1 MKFER
6 GNKPYESL
14 NIGIFTVKKFA
25 DDIQAGSY
33 IMKILPLLI
42 KHANDPT
49 KKSLYIV
56 EEYIAKYIIVEDGL
70 SIFWGN
76 GKADPSLVWFVD
88 RQIECLPQKICKKYG
103 IRKR

>member
-1 MKFER
+1 MNFER

-14 NIGIFTVKKFA
+14 NIGIFTVKKFP

-33 IMKILPLLI
+33 IMSILRILI
-42 KHANDPT
+42 KHANDPSKT
-49 KKSLYIV
+49 AGQIV

-70 SIFWGN
+70 PYFWGN
-76 GKADPSLVWFVD
+76 GKADPSLVWFVNSK
-88 RQIECLPQKICKKYG
+88 IERLPQKICKKYG